1 MCGIIGING
10 SANVIQD
17 TLTGLSRLEYR
28 GYDSAGISYINE
40 DNSITT
46 TKVSGKIS
54 QLEEKVSH
62 TKPHSNIAIAHTRWA
77 THGEPSEKNAH
88 PHSSKKVSIA
98 HNGIIENYEI
108 LKKEL
113 AEDGVVFSSDTD
125 SEVIL
130 HLVEKYLNLGCTPAQ
145 AVRKTSSRLD
155 GAFAILVLFAASPDI
170 LIATKKHSPLAV
182 GMNKDCSIVS
192 SDSFSVSNLLTEISY
207 LEDYDLAIVHKNKI
221 EIFDQKDNLI
231 IREKKEICSK
241 TASYEKGQFDHY
253 MQKEIFEQPLTSK
266 ATLDLYLNDKKFTS
280 VIPNLDISKVKK
292 IYIIACGTS
301 YFAGLVAKQW
311 LQDFLHISV
320 EVEIASEFQY
330 NPFIQDKNNIV
341 IFISQSGET
350 SDTVRCLRVFK
361 NHTLKSIGIV
371 NVPESTIGR
380 ESDICLPINA
390 GQEIGVASTKS
401 FTSQLI
407 VLGCFVLKAALE
419 KKSLSEER
427 VRSYVESIL
436 LIPGRIAD
444 LLNYSDQYKKI
455 AHLITD
461 SKSVIYIGRG
471 MSYAIASE
479 GALKLKE
486 LSYIHAE
493 SIPAG
498 ELKHGPIA
506 LIDEQVSVIAIAP
519 NDSMITKT
527 ISNVHSIL
535 SRKGNVVLLSDFKEN
550 GISDKCSAHLSI
562 TSFDVFSTPI
572 LYNIPLQ
579 LFSYYAAI
587 ISGNNVDQPRNLA
600 KSVTVE

>member
-10 SANVIQD
+10 SANIIQD

-28 GYDSAGISYINE
+28 GYDSAGISYIT
-40 DNSITT
+40 DNKIIT

-54 QLEEKVSH
+54 QLQEKILQ
-62 TKPHSNIAIAHTRWA
+62 TNPYSNIAIAHTRWA
-77 THGEPSEKNAH
+77 THGEPSERNAH
-88 PHSSKKVSIA
+88 PHSSKKVSIV
-98 HNGIIENYEI
+98 HNGIVENHEI

-113 AEDGVVFSSDTD
+113 AQEGVVFSSDTD

-155 GAFAILVLFAASPDI
+155 GAFAILVLFSEHPNI

-182 GMNKDCSIVS
+182 GMNKDCTIVS
-192 SDSFSVSNLLTEISY
+192 SDSFSVSNLITEISY
-207 LEDYDLAIVHKNKI
+207 LEDYDLAIVYKDQI
-221 EIFDQKDNLI
+221 EIFDQKDHLVT
-231 IREKKEICSK
+231 REKKEICSK
-241 TASYEKGQFDHY
+241 MSSYEKGQFEHY
-253 MQKEIFEQPLTSK
+253 MQKEIFEQPITSK
-266 ATLDLYLNDKKFTS
+266 ATLDLYLKDKKFTS
-280 VIPNLDISKVKK
+280 VIPNLDVAKIEK

-301 YFAGLVAKQW
+301 YCAGLVAKHW
-311 LQDFLHISV
+311 IQDLLHISV

-330 NPFIQDKNNIV
+330 NPFIQNKNNIA

-350 SDTVRCLRVFK
+350 SDTVRCLRAFK

-407 VLGCFVLKAALE
+407 VLGCLVLKAALE
-419 KKSLSEER
+419 KKSLPEER
-427 VRSYVESIL
+427 VKFYVESIL

-444 LLNYSDQYKKI
+444 LLNYSDQYQKI
-455 AHLITD
+455 AKLIIN

-493 SIPAG
+493 AIPAG

-506 LIDEQVSVIAIAP
+506 LIDEQVSVVAIAP

-535 SRKGNVVLLSDFKEN
+535 SRKGNVILLSDFKEN
-550 GISDKCSAHLSI
+550 GISNKCSAHLSI
-562 TSFDVFSTPI
+562 SSFDVFSTPI
-572 LYNIPLQ
+572 LYTIPLQ